1 VSSMHRSRIE
11 GGRREL
17 VAPSAGETWS
27 RAYPGVYCLVI
38 FVSAS
43 AGVNTTAAH
52 SSTIPTA
59 PNYRAFST
67 SCILGILLVKFHRFL
82 FSKHVVRRPNT
93 HDCGAAGG

>member
-1 VSSMHRSRIE
+1 VSPMHRSRIE

-17 VAPSAGETWS
+17 VAPSVGETWS

-59 PNYRAFST
+59 PISRVFST
-67 SCILGILLVKFHRFL
+67 SGIFLISPVRFYRFL

-93 HDCGAAGG
+93 HYCGAAGG